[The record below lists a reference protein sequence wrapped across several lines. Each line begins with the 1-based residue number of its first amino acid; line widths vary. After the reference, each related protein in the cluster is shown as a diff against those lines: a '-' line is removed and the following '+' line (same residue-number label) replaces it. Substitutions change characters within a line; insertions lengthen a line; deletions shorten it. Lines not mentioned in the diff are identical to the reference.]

1 VALEFMLENLRK
13 ILFGDG
19 ETDGGADG
27 KHDEVQFAAALL
39 LMEAAAMD
47 GAVDDREHARIREL
61 LQRRFG
67 LTPSDA
73 ELLINEAG
81 ESLKT
86 RVELYGP
93 SRILKDAFDYDQRLE
108 LIEMLWD
115 VVYADGVVHDY
126 ESNLMRRLSGLLFV
140 DDQDSGAA
148 RKRVMDRR
156 GLD

>member
-1 VALEFMLENLRK
+1 MLENLRK
-13 ILFGDG
+13 ILFGD
-19 ETDGGADG
+19 EDEAG
-27 KHDEVQFAAALL
+27 KAAKKQDEVQFAAALL

-47 GAVDDREHARIREL
+47 GSVDEQEHARIRALLEKRFEL
-61 LQRRFG
+61 A
-67 LTPSDA
+67 PVDA
-73 ELLINEAG
+73 ELLMHEAG
-81 ESLKT
+81 ASLKT

-93 SRILKDAFDYDQRLE
+93 SRVLKDAFDYDQRIE

-115 VVYADGVVHDY
+115 VVYADGIVHDY

-148 RKRVMDRR
+148 RKRVIEQR